1 MNIYHEE
8 TLELIPSPDL
18 SIGYTYPGRR
28 FVAHHEAVEEQYH
41 YEVMPKTESMRD
53 GKGLRTKVIDV
64 PAREAW
70 DEYEECLYYRP
81 YTEEELAAMHPPD
94 DGGSNDVATWDELA
108 EAYNEGVM
116 QA

>member
-1 MNIYHEE
+1 MKIYDELTHEE
-8 TLELIPSPDL
+8 IQNPDL
-18 SIGYTYPGRR
+18 SLGYTYPGRR
-28 FVAHHEAVEEQYH
+28 FVAHHDAVTEQYH
-41 YEVMPKTESMRD
+41 YEIMSRTESMRD

-70 DEYEECLYYRP
+70 DEYEQCLYYHA
-81 YTEEELAAMHPPD
+81 YTKEELDAMQQPD